1 VDHVDIDVIHSE
13 ILGLI
18 GPNGAGKTSLVNAIT
33 GYVPVS
39 GGQVQ
44 VGSRSLVGLSPAS
57 IARAGVSRTF
67 QAARV
72 FRNLT
77 VFENIE
83 VGALVREK
91 RRSRA
96 RVLAEQVLESSGL
109 TSKRDVLA
117 GGLAFGDERRVSVA
131 RALAQQP
138 DVLLLDEPAAGLNET
153 ETDQLEAFLRKVSE
167 THQCGIV
174 LIEHDMRLLMKL
186 SHRIQ
191 VLAQGRTLAIGSPS
205 EIRSNQEVID
215 VYLGGAHASDL

>member
-1 VDHVDIDVIHSE
+1 
-13 ILGLI
+13 
-18 GPNGAGKTSLVNAIT
+18 
-33 GYVPVS
+33 
-39 GGQVQ
+39 
-44 VGSRSLVGLSPAS
+44 
-57 IARAGVSRTF
+57 
-67 QAARV
+67 
-72 FRNLT
+72 LT